1 MKRIRANAEI
11 RELKELIRWQREKII
26 KLETRIDVLEEELIE
41 SRAKEGKGC
50 LETAIESIGD
60 VMKSICDAIS
70 GMPPDELESLI
81 IQNIDD
87 EDDT

>member
-1 MKRIRANAEI
+1 MKRIKANAEI
-11 RELKELIRWQREKII
+11 RELKEIIRWQRKKII

-41 SRAKEGKGC
+41 SRAKEGKGA
-50 LETAIESIGD
+50 LETTIECIGNL
-60 VMKSICDAIS
+60 MKNICDAIS

-81 IQNIDD
+81 IQNNDD